1 MIEQLTRKCLA
12 VTHCWRSPLL
22 VHFGADLTPCQ
33 NRVTQGILEECR
45 SLAARSEISTK
56 EGGMAE
62 AYIVEAVRTPVGRK
76 GGGLAAVH
84 PSDLAGHVITEV
96 LRRAGADPAAVD
108 DVILGCVDQ
117 VGAQTFNIARNAWLG
132 AGLPEEVP
140 GTTIDRQCGSS
151 QQAVH
156 FAAQGVL
163 AGAYDLVVAGGVE
176 VMSMVPLAAAALAGA
191 QAGYGSPFGAKGWMR
206 RYGNQEI
213 SQFRGAELIAER
225 WDLSREA
232 MEKVAFAS
240 HTRAATAWAEGRFDR
255 EVVPYEGVARDEGF
269 RPHVSM
275 EKMAALEPL
284 RPGGRITAALSSQIS
299 DGAAA
304 LLLASDAAVRRFGL
318 KPRARVHAMA
328 LAGGDPVLMLTA
340 PIPATQRVL
349 KNASLTMDDID
360 LFEINE
366 AFAPV
371 VLAWQREVGA
381 DLERTNVNG
390 GAIALGHPLG
400 ATGAKLM
407 TTMLHELERRG
418 GRYGLQT
425 MCEGGGM
432 ANATVIERLA

>member
-1 MIEQLTRKCLA
+1 MPEVA
-12 VTHCWRSPLL
+12 VR
-22 VHFGADLTPCQ
+22 
-33 NRVTQGILEECR
+33 GILMRYR
-45 SLAARSEISTK
+45 SLSGRSENSTE

-62 AYIVEAVRTPVGRK
+62 AFIVEAVRTPIGRK

-140 GTTIDRQCGSS
+140 GTTVDRQCGSS

-176 VMSMVPLAAAALAGA
+176 VMSMVPLGGAGLAGV
-191 QAGYGSPFGAKGWMR
+191 QAGYGSPFGARGWLA
-206 RYGNQEI
+206 RYGDQEV

-225 WDLSREA
+225 WGLGRET
-232 MEKVAFAS
+232 MERFAFGS
-240 HTRAATAWAEGRFDR
+240 HIRAATAWAEGRFNR

-269 RPHVSM
+269 RPDVSM

-304 LLLASDAAVRRFGL
+304 LLLASEAAVRRFGL
-318 KPRARVHAMA
+318 RPRARVHAMA

-349 KNASLTMDDID
+349 KNGSLTMDDIE

-390 GAIALGHPLG
+390 GAIAIGHPLG

-432 ANATVIERLA
+432 ANATIIERLA